1 MSSPLRRNSDTSL
14 NAAASGGRHRRR
26 ASALPPRSAFHA
38 ERFEAR
44 EQTLQGEPNA
54 GSAFGAPVSLSMG
67 VGSISCPDLTPG

>member
-1 MSSPLRRNSDTSL
+1 MLPPVVDDTV
-14 NAAASGGRHRRR
+14 AEHRHCRR
-26 ASALPPRSAFHA
+26 AAFHA